1 MRTLRLNQT
10 YRMQDFQE
18 TEGLKII
25 KNWMAQKDFAPFTFQ
40 LETWEKYYRNYS
52 GMVVAPT
59 GFGKTYSVFLA
70 VIVDFLNFPENYK
83 DGLKLIWISPLR
95 ALAKDIAKAMREA
108 IDEIGLDW
116 TVGVRNGDTPIAERA
131 SQTKK
136 MPDILLVTP
145 ESMHLLLA
153 QKNHQRF
160 FKNLKCVAIDEWHEL
175 LGSKRGVLTELA
187 LSRLLSYQ
195 KNVRIWGVT
204 ATIGNLDEALEV
216 LIPYSIKKTKVLAK
230 EKKKIEI
237 VAVLPHEVEILPWA
251 GHLGHKLADK
261 VVPIILES
269 KTTLIFTNTRSQA
282 EMWYQILLTQHPDF
296 AGQIA
301 IHHSSIDK
309 DLRIWIEENLSS
321 GYLKAVVST
330 SSLDLGVDFKPVDT
344 VIQIGSAKGVA
355 RFLQRAG
362 RSGHSPFETSKIF
375 FVPTHSLELIEVS
388 ALKEAVKQKKIEPR
402 VPMVLTFDV
411 LVQYLITLA
420 VGEGFMKEEVYEQ
433 VKKTSAFNQ
442 MTDEEWTSILQFIT
456 VGGGAF
462 KNYEE
467 FHKVI
472 IEDGIYK
479 VTSRR
484 IAMLHRMNIGVIVS
498 DAMLK
503 VKVLG
508 GGYVGMVEEYF
519 ITKMKKEDKFILAGR
534 VLEVAHIK
542 EMTVFVR
549 NAKGKAMVPSYLG
562 GRLPLSSYLGQFLRM
577 KLSESLQAKSSE
589 KELKFLH
596 PLLASQEGIS
606 HIPKEDEFLVEIIK
620 TRDGYHLFM
629 YPFEGRLIHEVMS
642 ALIAFRISKIT
653 PISFSMA
660 MNDYGFELLSSQEI
674 PLNEENLKQILTKDH
689 LIQDVLSSINAT
701 EMARRKFRDIAVIS
715 GLVIQTYPGQQKS
728 NKSLQSSAGLIFNV
742 LEDYDSQN
750 ILLKQAYTEVFN
762 QQIDEA
768 RLMEAFKRIEKS
780 KIILKFANSFTPLSF
795 PIKVDSLRQSL
806 SSEDL
811 GERIK
816 RMQAEAMKKG
826 KNIQQIVQKKLK

>member
-1 MRTLRLNQT
+1 
-10 YRMQDFQE
+10 
-18 TEGLKII
+18 
-25 KNWMAQKDFAPFTFQ
+25 MAQKDFAPFTFQ
-40 LETWEKYYRNYS
+40 LETWEKFYKNYS

-70 VIVDFLNFPENYK
+70 VIIDFLNFPEKYG
-83 DGLKLIWISPLR
+83 DGLKLLWITPLR
-95 ALAKDIAKAMREA
+95 ALAKDIAKAMKEA

-116 TVGVRNGDTPIAERA
+116 SVGVRNGDTPISERT

-145 ESMHLLLA
+145 ESLHLLLA
-153 QKNHQRF
+153 QKNNQRY
-160 FKNLKCVAIDEWHEL
+160 FKNLKCIAVDEWHEL
-175 LGSKRGVLTELA
+175 LGGKRGVLTELA
-187 LSRLLSYQ
+187 LSRLTSYQ
-195 KNVRIWGVT
+195 KKIRIWGIT

-216 LIPYSIKKTKVLAK
+216 LLPYKTKKTKVVAK
-230 EKKKIEI
+230 EKKKIDI
-237 VAVLPHEVEILPWA
+237 IAVLPDEVEILPWA
-251 GHLGHKLADK
+251 GHLGNKLANK
-261 VVPIILES
+261 VIPIILES
-269 KTTLIFTNTRSQA
+269 KTTLVFTNTRSQA
-282 EMWYQILLTQHPDF
+282 EMWYQILLQQHPDF

-362 RSGHSPFETSKIF
+362 RSGHSPFETSKIY
-375 FVPTHSLELIEVS
+375 FVPTHSLELIEVA
-388 ALKEAVKQKKIEPR
+388 ALKEAVKQKIIEPR
-402 VPMVLTFDV
+402 VPMVMTFDV

-420 VGEGFMKEEVYEQ
+420 VGEGFKAEETFEQ
-433 VKKTSAFNQ
+433 IKNTYAFQ
-442 MTDEEWTSILQFIT
+442 EITAEEWTSILQFIT
-456 VGGGAF
+456 IGGGAF

-467 FHKVI
+467 FHKVV
-472 IEDGIYK
+472 IEEGIYK

-508 GGYVGMVEEYF
+508 GSYVGMIEEYF
-519 ITKMKKEDKFILAGR
+519 ITRMKKEDKFILAGR

-542 EMTVFVR
+542 EMTVYVR

-577 KLSESLQAKSSE
+577 KLSQSLDAKSSE

-674 PLNEENLKQILTKDH
+674 PLTEENLKQILSKEN
-689 LIQDVLSSINAT
+689 LIKDVLSSINAT

-715 GLVIQTYPGQQKS
+715 GLVIQTYPGQQKN

-768 RLMEAFKRIEKS
+768 RLVEAFNRIENS

-826 KNIQQIVQKKLK
+826 KTVIQMARGK

>member
-1 MRTLRLNQT
+1 MDN
-10 YRMQDFQE
+10 FQN

-40 LETWEKYYRNYS
+40 LETWEKFYKNYS

-70 VIVDFLNFPENYK
+70 VIIDFLNYPEKYG
-83 DGLKLIWISPLR
+83 DGLKLLWITPLR
-95 ALAKDIAKAMREA
+95 ALAKDIAKAMKEA

-116 TVGVRNGDTPIAERA
+116 SVGVRNGDTPISERT

-145 ESMHLLLA
+145 ESLHLLLA
-153 QKNHQRF
+153 QKNNQRF
-160 FKNLKCVAIDEWHEL
+160 FKNLKCIAVDEWHEL
-175 LGSKRGVLTELA
+175 LGGKRGVLTELA
-187 LSRLLSYQ
+187 LSRLTSYQ
-195 KNVRIWGVT
+195 KKIRIWGIT

-216 LIPYSIKKTKVLAK
+216 LLPYKTKKTKVVAK
-230 EKKKIEI
+230 EKKKIDI
-237 VAVLPHEVEILPWA
+237 IAVLPDEVEILPWA
-251 GHLGHKLADK
+251 GHLGNKLANK
-261 VVPIILES
+261 VIPIILES
-269 KTTLIFTNTRSQA
+269 KTTLVFTNTRSQA
-282 EMWYQILLTQHPDF
+282 EMWYQILLQQHPDF

-362 RSGHSPFETSKIF
+362 RSGHSPFETSKIY
-375 FVPTHSLELIEVS
+375 FVPTHSLELIEVA
-388 ALKEAVKQKKIEPR
+388 ALKEAVKQKIIEPR
-402 VPMVLTFDV
+402 VPMVMTFDV

-420 VGEGFMKEEVYEQ
+420 VGEGFKAEETFEQ
-433 VKKTSAFNQ
+433 IKNTYAFQ
-442 MTDEEWTSILQFIT
+442 EITADEWTSILQFIT
-456 VGGGAF
+456 IGGGAF

-467 FHKVI
+467 FHKVV
-472 IEDGIYK
+472 IEEGIYK

-508 GGYVGMVEEYF
+508 GSYVGMIEEYF
-519 ITKMKKEDKFILAGR
+519 ITRMKKEDKFILAGR

-542 EMTVFVR
+542 EMTVYVR

-577 KLSESLQAKSSE
+577 KLSQSLDAKSSE

-674 PLNEENLKQILTKDH
+674 PLTEENLKQILSKEN
-689 LIQDVLSSINAT
+689 LIKDVLSSINAT

-715 GLVIQTYPGQQKS
+715 GLVIQTYPGQQKN

-768 RLMEAFKRIEKS
+768 RLVEAFNRIENS

-826 KNIQQIVQKKLK
+826 KTVIQMARGK

>member
-1 MRTLRLNQT
+1 
-10 YRMQDFQE
+10 MQDFQE

-25 KNWMAQKDFAPFTFQ
+25 KNWMAEKDFAPFTFQ
-40 LETWEKYYRNYS
+40 LETWGKYYRNYS

-83 DGLKLIWISPLR
+83 AGLKLIWITPLR

-116 TVGVRNGDTPIAERA
+116 TVGVRNGDTPVAERT

-187 LSRLLSYQ
+187 LSRLFSYQ
-195 KNVRIWGVT
+195 KKLKIWGIT

-237 VAVLPHEVEILPWA
+237 VAVLPDEVEILPWA
-251 GHLGHKLADK
+251 GHLGQKLADK
-261 VVPIILES
+261 VIPIILES

-282 EMWYQILLTQHPDF
+282 EMWYQILLSQHPDF

-388 ALKEAVKQKKIEPR
+388 ALKEAVKQNKIEPR

-411 LVQYLITLA
+411 LVQFLISLA
-420 VGEGFMKEEVYEQ
+420 VGEGFKADETFKQIKNTFAFKEI
-433 VKKTSAFNQ
+433 
-442 MTDEEWTSILQFIT
+442 TDEEWISILQFIT
-456 VGGGAF
+456 IGGGAF

-484 IAMLHRMNIGVIVS
+484 ISMLHRMNIGVIVS

-508 GGYVGMVEEYF
+508 GSYVGMIEEYF
-519 ITKMKKEDKFILAGR
+519 ITKLKKEDKFILAGR

-674 PLNEENLKQILTKDH
+674 PLNEENLKQILTKEN

-768 RLMEAFKRIEKS
+768 RLMEAFKRIENS

-811 GERIK
+811 GERIR

-826 KNIQQIVQKKLK
+826 LTVKQIARKK